1 MLTTARPAVA
11 VAVLGPAGARR
22 AGLAVRVVLVA
33 GIAALLSGLWMGQA
47 LAAPVG
53 AANEA
58 GVSPAA
64 AASGRL
70 SASGYHSCAIKTDGT
85 PVCWGDNGDGET
97 SVPAGTGALTA
108 ISAGG
113 YHTCAITTDGTPVC
127 WGDNGFGQASVPP
140 GTGTVTAMTAGKVH

>member
-1 MLTTARPAVA
+1 MLTTARQAVA
-11 VAVLGPAGARR
+11 VAVLPSARLVAARDRDGAGDAPARGRRLRCGRGGAGLVV
-22 AGLAVRVVLVA
+22 ASVVAGGTGLAVRVVLVA
-33 GIAALLSGLWMGQA
+33 GVAALLCGLWMGQA

-85 PVCWGDNGDGET
+85 PVCWGDNGDGGAER
-97 SVPAGTGALTA
+97 PAG
-108 ISAGG
+108 AGG
-113 YHTCAITTDGTPVC
+113 VAAVRG
-127 WGDNGFGQASVPP
+127 G
-140 GTGTVTAMTAGKVH
+140 